1 MPTFFVLLMMA
12 VANFL
17 NSGME
22 QYYVFQNA
30 LNQKSIEVLD
40 LYVYNIGI
48 GNGTIPLAT
57 VVSMLKSI
65 VSLTLLFIVNGLSKL
80 TRGETII

>member
-1 MPTFFVLLMMA
+1 M
-12 VANFL
+12 
-17 NSGME
+17 
-22 QYYVFQNA
+22 
-30 LNQKSIEVLD
+30 
-40 LYVYNIGI
+40 YNIGI